1 MKNYSLEH
9 LMYLKKMKKEK
20 IFIIVSRFFIVLFF
34 LFLWEFLSRVGIINT
49 FLFSSPSRICN
60 TICGLIKDGSFFK
73 HFNITIYEVI
83 VSFILSNIFGFII
96 AVLFLISNKVYKI
109 FDPYITVLNSL
120 PKVALGP
127 LIIIWIGSGIKS
139 IVFMALLISVFI
151 TIINIYNGF
160 ISVNKNYIIMLKS
173 FGASNLDVFFKIILP
188 SNIYNIISTL
198 KINVSMN
205 LIGVI
210 MGELL
215 VSKNGIGYLIMY
227 GSQVF
232 NIDLVITGI
241 FILGLISYIM
251 YYLIEKV
258 ESKYNFKR

>member
-1 MKNYSLEH
+1 MRNYSLEH

-210 MGELL
+210 IGELL

>member
-20 IFIIVSRFFIVLFF
+20 IFIIVSRFFIILFF

-73 HFNITIYEVI
+73 HFNITIFEVI
-83 VSFILSNIFGFII
+83 AGFILSNIFGFII

-139 IVFMALLISVFI
+139 IVFMSLLISVFI

-160 ISVNKNYIIMLKS
+160 I
-173 FGASNLDVFFKIILP
+173 
-188 SNIYNIISTL
+188 
-198 KINVSMN
+198 
-205 LIGVI
+205 
-210 MGELL
+210 
-215 VSKNGIGYLIMY
+215 
-227 GSQVF
+227 
-232 NIDLVITGI
+232 
-241 FILGLISYIM
+241 
-251 YYLIEKV
+251 
-258 ESKYNFKR
+258 ESKR